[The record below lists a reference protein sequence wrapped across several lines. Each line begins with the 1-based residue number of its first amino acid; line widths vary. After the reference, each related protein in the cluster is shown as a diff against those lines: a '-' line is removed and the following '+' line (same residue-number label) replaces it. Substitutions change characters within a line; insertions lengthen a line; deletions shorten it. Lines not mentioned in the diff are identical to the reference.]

1 MKIVYTDEKVKKA
14 CTDIKSATKLFGG
27 SKQVAVSL
35 HARINAIDQADTLMD
50 IIRTPN
56 FHFHNL
62 KNKNGKNLKG
72 YYAIDVKGRK
82 EPWRIILQPLDEN
95 EEPYP
100 ATDSIDHIA
109 GAVRIVEITEVSKH
123 YE

>member
-1 MKIVYTDEKVKKA
+1 MKA
-14 CTDIKSATKLFGG
+14 AAKLFGG
-27 SKQVAVSL
+27 NKPLAVSL
-35 HARINAIDQADTLMD
+35 LARINAIDSADTLMD
-50 IIRTPN
+50 IIKTPN

-62 KNKNGKNLKG
+62 KNKKGKDLKG

-95 EEPYP
+95 EKPYSP
-100 ATDSIDHIA
+100 TDSIDRIA
-109 GAVRIVEITEVSKH
+109 GVVRIVEITEVSNH

>member
-1 MKIVYTDEKVKKA
+1 MKIVYSGEKLEKA
-14 CTDIKSATKLFGG
+14 CTDIKAATRLFGG
-27 SKQVAVSL
+27 NKQLAVSL
-35 HARINAIDQADTLMD
+35 LARINAIDSADTLID

-56 FHFHNL
+56 LHFHNL
-62 KNKNGKNLKG
+62 RNKKGKNLKG

-95 EEPYP
+95 EDPYP
-100 ATDSIDHIA
+100 ETDSIDQIA